1 MLHDFAYVPKN
12 MKISCFLLF
21 ALAAVAQTGTGQ
33 TVSASV
39 DASKTGVAISPYLYG
54 QFVEHAGSLVYT
66 GLWSEMLDDRKFYNP
81 VVPATATP
89 PDAGGAGRGLG
100 RGRGPARRWVPIG
113 PPESVLMDTKNP
125 FVGEHS
131 PLIKLEGSEHRG
143 IRQSGLSFVEGAT
156 YNGRIQMAGDPT
168 AKVSVGIVWDANNPE
183 GRQMVSLGPLRTS
196 YKKFTF
202 SFKAEKSGT
211 AQFEISGTGTGSFR
225 AGAVSLMPADNVNGF
240 RPDAMAALHSLRSG
254 VYRWPGGNY
263 VSAFEWRHAIGDP
276 DKRPPE
282 MDPVW
287 RTLQSNDVGTEEFMT
302 MCKLLG
308 VEAYITVD
316 AGFGDAWS
324 AGQYV
329 EYVNGAVSTP
339 MGKLRAANGHPEPYG
354 VKFWG
359 IGNEMW
365 GSYQYGYMPL
375 EQFEHK
381 HNLFAKAMRKS
392 DPAIVLI
399 ASGAM
404 PDTMTGSK
412 EALKL
417 GTDLVPKIMSPA
429 DWTGNLLKNCFD
441 NIDLISEHFY
451 NYGGTHFDL
460 AQGKQVPNDPK
471 EPITDWMR
479 RPANHVRIKY
489 ETYKEYE
496 KVLPELAAH
505 PKPINM
511 DEWAYAGNGKYPT
524 YPAYAW
530 VFHEMFRHSDIF
542 QMAGYTFATSL
553 LSRNGAPVKLNA
565 NGEVFKIYRDHFGS
579 IPVEVSGNSPQPKV
593 TDPVGGEQPAVNA
606 GSATF
611 PLDVAAAWTADHQT
625 LTVAVLNPTD
635 GDQALKLSITGAS
648 LAGKGALWRLAPSGD
663 DIQNPAVTS
672 SPVDSIP
679 DTLTLPRY
687 SISIYELAAKP

>member
-1 MLHDFAYVPKN
+1 MPHDFAGITKN
-12 MKISCFLLF
+12 MKTSYFLLF

-39 DASKTGVAISPYLYG
+39 DASKTGAAISPYLYG
-54 QFVEHAGSLVYT
+54 QFVEHAGGLVYT

-89 PDAGGAGRGLG
+89 PDAGGAGRGPG

-113 PPESVLMDTKNP
+113 APESIFMDTKNP
-125 FVGEHS
+125 FVGDHS
-131 PLIKLEGSEHRG
+131 PLIKLEGAELRG
-143 IRQSGLSFVEGAT
+143 IRQSGLTFVEGAT
-156 YNGRIQMAGDPT
+156 YNGRIQLAGDPT
-168 AKVSVGIVWDANNPE
+168 AKVSVGIVWGANNPE
-183 GRQMVSLGPLRTS
+183 GRQMVSLVPLRTS

-211 AQFEISGTGTGSFR
+211 AQLEISGTGTGSFHV
-225 AGAVSLMPADNVNGF
+225 GAVSLMPADNVNGF
-240 RPDAMAALHSLRSG
+240 RPDAMAALKSLRSG

-263 VSAFEWRHAIGDP
+263 VSAFEWRNAIGDP
-276 DKRPPE
+276 DKRLPE

-329 EYVNGAVSTP
+329 EYVNGAVSSP
-339 MGKLRAANGHPEPYG
+339 MGKLRAANGHPEPYR

-375 EQFEHK
+375 PQFEHK
-381 HNLFAKAMRKS
+381 HNLFAKAMRKA
-392 DPAIVLI
+392 DPTIVLI

-417 GTDLVPKIMSPA
+417 GADLVPKIMSPA

-496 KVLPELAAH
+496 KVLPELVAH

-579 IPVEVSGNSPQPKV
+579 IPVEVLGNSPQPKV

-611 PLDVAAAWTADHQT
+611 PLDVAAAWTADRQT

-635 GDQALKLSITGAS
+635 GDQALKLNIAGAS

-663 DIQNPAVTS
+663 DIQNPTFTS

-679 DTLTLPRY
+679 NTVTLPRY

>member
-1 MLHDFAYVPKN
+1 MPHDFAGITKN
-12 MKISCFLLF
+12 MKISYFLLF

-39 DASKTGVAISPYLYG
+39 DASKTGAAISPYLYG
-54 QFVEHAGSLVYT
+54 QFVEHAGGLVYT

-89 PDAGGAGRGLG
+89 PDAGGAGRGPG

-113 PPESVLMDTKNP
+113 APESIVMDTKNP
-125 FVGEHS
+125 FVGDHS
-131 PLIKLEGSEHRG
+131 PLIKLEGAELRG
-143 IRQSGLSFVEGAT
+143 IRQSGLTFVEGAT
-156 YNGRIQMAGDPT
+156 YNGRIQLAGDPT
-168 AKVSVGIVWDANNPE
+168 AKVSVGIVWGANNPE
-183 GRQMVSLGPLRTS
+183 GRQMVSLVPLRTS

-211 AQFEISGTGTGSFR
+211 AQLEISGTGTGSFHV
-225 AGAVSLMPADNVNGF
+225 GAVSLMPADNVNGF
-240 RPDAMAALHSLRSG
+240 RPDAMAALKSLRSG

-263 VSAFEWRHAIGDP
+263 VSAFEWRNAIGVP

-329 EYVNGAVSTP
+329 EYVNGAVSSP
-339 MGKLRAANGHPEPYG
+339 MGKLRAANGHPEPYR

-375 EQFEHK
+375 PQFEHK
-381 HNLFAKAMRKS
+381 HNLFAKAMRKA
-392 DPAIVLI
+392 DPTIVLI

-471 EPITDWMR
+471 EPIADWMR

-496 KVLPELAAH
+496 KVLPELATH

-511 DEWAYAGNGKYPT
+511 DEWAYAGNGKYPI
-524 YPAYAW
+524 YPSYAW

-553 LSRNGAPVKLNA
+553 LARNGPAKLNA

-611 PLDVAAAWTADHQT
+611 PLDVAAAWTADRHT

-635 GDQALKLSITGAS
+635 GDQALKLNIAGAS

-663 DIQNPAVTS
+663 DIQNPTFTS

-679 DTLTLPRY
+679 NTVTLPRY